1 MYDQVP
7 WGEQGAFSSGLDAI
21 LGIARLYGAGG
32 NVRDVLDLGCGGGGT
47 LLQIADDVPG
57 RLVGVDLSPQSCE
70 LARAQLAPHGD
81 RARIICGDLLSLEP
95 EDLGQFDMI
104 YLVGVLYILPP
115 SEHQALLDLA
125 ARCLRPGGLLI
136 VSYYNGGTA
145 VVRASIYNS
154 LRIEAGEPG
163 DLTETIGRYRSLLG
177 DLRDSIQGDSAV
189 EAMVRLAIHEVETM
203 EDDAIYHEAFSP
215 HFQALQ
221 TVQVNEA
228 LRSHDIRFL
237 TSTIVTTAST
247 LATSARRALIDDR
260 NGLIASGYEYAFF
273 GRVADGPPDATAW
286 NIRWSSHLKRSEDPS
301 QLAGHGRFNLQPGGN
316 PFEIEAP
323 LTQRMLDALADAPM
337 TFQEAL
343 RIACKDVEAT
353 DEEVIRAA
361 NDFLVLWQLG
371 AIRPLAV

>member
-115 SEHQALLDLA
+115 SEHQALLVLA

-136 VSYYNGGTA
+136 VSYYSGRISNQGSNPMKRIRSSCRYCGKSIPGVASLTFGS
-145 VVRASIYNS
+145 VVCR
-154 LRIEAGEPG
+154 G
-163 DLTETIGRYRSLLG
+163 DPRK
-177 DLRDSIQGDSAV
+177 
-189 EAMVRLAIHEVETM
+189 
-203 EDDAIYHEAFSP
+203 
-215 HFQALQ
+215 
-221 TVQVNEA
+221 
-228 LRSHDIRFL
+228 
-237 TSTIVTTAST
+237 TTPNA
-247 LATSARRALIDDR
+247 
-260 NGLIASGYEYAFF
+260 
-273 GRVADGPPDATAW
+273 
-286 NIRWSSHLKRSEDPS
+286 
-301 QLAGHGRFNLQPGGN
+301 
-316 PFEIEAP
+316 
-323 LTQRMLDALADAPM
+323 
-337 TFQEAL
+337 
-343 RIACKDVEAT
+343 
-353 DEEVIRAA
+353 
-361 NDFLVLWQLG
+361 
-371 AIRPLAV
+371 